1 VVLQWPADAREVE
14 RLAASG
20 LPRLL
25 LVHPDADPPDTG
37 DCQEDW
43 IRLPADQ
50 RDIGARLE
58 ALGQRAARHQ
68 ALPEVDEHGR
78 VHHRGRWVATSP
90 IEQQL
95 VALLVERFGAVVA
108 ADELRQR
115 AWPHGLSS
123 AGALRVHMT
132 RLKKRVAPL
141 DLHIRGIRPS
151 GYLIE
156 EGGSQE

>member
-1 VVLQWPADAREVE
+1 VVLQWPADAREVR

-25 LVHPDADPPDTG
+25 LVHPDADPPGTL
-37 DCQEDW
+37 DCEEDW
-43 IRLPADQ
+43 IRLPADE
-50 RDIGARLE
+50 RDIAARLE

-78 VHHRGRWVATSP
+78 LHHRGHWVPTSP
-90 IEQQL
+90 IEQRL
-95 VALLVERFGAVVA
+95 VAVLVERFGAVVA

-115 AWPHGLSS
+115 AWPHGLAT

-132 RLKKRVAPL
+132 RLKKRINPL
-141 DLHIRGIRPS
+141 GLDIRGIRPA
-151 GYLIE
+151 GYVLE
-156 EGGSQE
+156 EGSQ